1 MLKKVWPKEAGPR
14 KVWPLT
20 PQEAAQRRQ
29 ETEAEKKKRVL
40 TSALASMFSLPPFV
54 S

>member
-1 MLKKVWPKEAGPR
+1 MSKKVWPREAGPR

-20 PQEAAQRRQ
+20 PQEATQRRQ
-29 ETEAEKKKRVL
+29 EADAEKKKRVL
-40 TSALASMFSLPPFV
+40 AGALACMFSVPPFV